1 MAGTDCLYLAT
12 CRLKGKPVEELL
24 NSPQC
29 GNDIQ
34 KALKVLTREHG
45 WKPSVFK
52 TRADR
57 YECRVSAWHNV
68 HRNITDYCEKFLLP
82 DGQYGFIFSYD
93 WDYHAEETFAYY
105 LIYETDDEILFRG
118 LTPREDGS
126 TIFVFETDADLMKV
140 YQDNK
145 LEERFVPVATAVNG
159 QIQTTGDTIL
169 TEQELDYIKK
179 AVKTCIKQDYVR
191 GPLTFEKM
199 IPVPSEENITEAEE
213 NPYASETDEDP
224 FGSGLPF

>member
-34 KALKVLTREHG
+34 KTLKVLTREHG

-57 YECRVSAWHNV
+57 YDSRVSAWHSVN
-68 HRNITDYCEKFLLP
+68 RDITDYCEKFLLP

-93 WDYHAEETFAYY
+93 WDYHAEETYAYY
-105 LIYETDDEILFRG
+105 LIYETDDKILFRG
-118 LTPREDGS
+118 LTPQKDGS
-126 TIFVFETDADLMKV
+126 AVFVFETDEDLMKV
-140 YQDNK
+140 YQDNG
-145 LEERFVPVATAVNG
+145 LEERIVPVATAVND
-159 QIQTTGDTIL
+159 QIQLTGDAIL

-179 AVKTCIKQDYVR
+179 AVKTCIEQDYVR